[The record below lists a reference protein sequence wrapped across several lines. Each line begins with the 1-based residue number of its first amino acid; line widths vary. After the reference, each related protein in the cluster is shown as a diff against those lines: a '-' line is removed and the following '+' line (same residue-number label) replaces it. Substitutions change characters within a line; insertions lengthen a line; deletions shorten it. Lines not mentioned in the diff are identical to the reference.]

1 MFESLAVAFSF
12 LSKSRKGLGLTL
24 MLLGRGS
31 SSGLDWELETVNGFV
46 PGEKTGRRDAALQ
59 AINACPSVEVKK

>member
-1 MFESLAVAFSF
+1 
-12 LSKSRKGLGLTL
+12 